1 MSASLA
7 QLLAMA
13 PQASQQP
20 PPPTPW
26 GWMSEA
32 LPQIAAGT
40 CLVMLGTCVQMWGTQ
55 QLIQQGLQTL
65 VKSDA
70 EQTRKIEK
78 LGDDLNNVRIE
89 QGVFRARLIGV
100 ERRASQ

>member
-1 MSASLA
+1 
-7 QLLAMA
+7 MA
-13 PQASQQP
+13 PQASPSQP
-20 PPPTPW
+20 PNPW
-26 GWMSEA
+26 GWLQEA

-40 CLVMLGTCVQMWGTQ
+40 CLVMITTCIQMWSTQ

-70 EQTRKIEK
+70 EQTQK
-78 LGDDLNNVRIE
+78 LERLGEDLNNVRIE